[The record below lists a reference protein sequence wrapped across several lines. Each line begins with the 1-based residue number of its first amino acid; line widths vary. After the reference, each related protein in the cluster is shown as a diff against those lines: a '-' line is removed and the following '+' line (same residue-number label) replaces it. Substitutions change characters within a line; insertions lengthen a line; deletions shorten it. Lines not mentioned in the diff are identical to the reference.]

1 MIGVTFGDK
10 HSFDDFG
17 IYLTSKTIN
26 PPEPQTNTISV
37 PLRDGSIDL
46 TESLTNDVK
55 YNDRK
60 IDMTF
65 SVVHPMEQWSD
76 KVSEIENFLHGKR
89 MKVVFDDDANFYYIG
104 RLKVNEWS
112 SQKSIGK
119 LVIEC
124 VADPYKYDIQD
135 DWLWDPFDFENGYI
149 SESENIPVSGG
160 TTIVIVGK
168 RKKTYPTITASS
180 AMTVAYNG
188 ATYNLTEGINKLYDM
203 ILDEGENTLTFSGSG
218 SVLIEYTGGSL

>member
-76 KVSEIENFLHGKR
+76 KVSEIENYLHGKR
-89 MKVVFDDDANFYYIG
+89 MKVVFDDDANYYYIG

-135 DWLWDPFDFENGYI
+135 DWLWDSFDFENGYI
-149 SESENIPVSGG
+149 SESENIPVSGS
-160 TTIVIVGK
+160 TTVVIVGK

-180 AMTVAYNG
+180 AMSVAYNG
-188 ATYNLTEGINKLYDM
+188 ATYNLAEGINKLYDM

>member
-37 PLRDGSIDL
+37 PFRDGSIDL

-76 KVSEIENFLHGKR
+76 KVSEIENYLHGKR
-89 MKVVFDDDANFYYIG
+89 MKVVFDDDANYYYIG

-135 DWLWDPFDFENGYI
+135 DWLWDSFDFENGYI
-149 SESENIPVSGG
+149 SESENIPVSGS
-160 TTIVIVGK
+160 TTVVIVGK

-180 AMTVAYNG
+180 AMSVAYNG

>member
-60 IDMTF
+60 INMTF
-65 SVVHPMEQWSD
+65 SVIHPMEQWSD
-76 KVSEIENFLHGKR
+76 KVSEIENYLHGKR
-89 MKVVFDDDANFYYIG
+89 MKVVFDDDQNFYYMG

-124 VADPYKYDIQD
+124 IADPYKYDIQG
-135 DWLWDPFDFENGYI
+135 DWLWDPFDFENDCI
-149 SESENIPVSGG
+149 SESENIIVSGS
-160 TTIVIVGK
+160 TSVVIVGK
-168 RKKTYPTITASS
+168 RKKAYPTITASS
-180 AMTVAYNG
+180 AMSVSYNG
-188 ATYNLTEGINKLYDM
+188 TTYNLTEGINKLYEM
-203 ILDEGENTLTFSGSG
+203 ILDEGENTLTFNGSG

>member
-60 IDMTF
+60 INMTF
-65 SVVHPMEQWSD
+65 SVIHPMEQWSD
-76 KVSEIENFLHGKR
+76 KVSEIENYLHGKR
-89 MKVVFDDDANFYYIG
+89 MKVVFDDDQNFYYMG

-124 VADPYKYDIQD
+124 IADPYKYDVQG
-135 DWLWDPFDFENGYI
+135 DWLWDPFDFENDCI
-149 SESENIPVSGG
+149 SESENIIVSGS
-160 TTIVIVGK
+160 TSVVIVGK
-168 RKKTYPTITASS
+168 RKKTYPTITASA
-180 AMTVAYNG
+180 AMSVSYNG
-188 ATYNLTEGINKLYDM
+188 TTYNLTEGINKLYEM
-203 ILDEGENTLTFSGSG
+203 ILDEGENTLTFNGSG
-218 SVLIEYTGGSL
+218 SVLIEYIGGSL

>member
-26 PPEPQTNTISV
+26 PPEPQTNTIYV

-60 IDMTF
+60 INMTF
-65 SVVHPMEQWSD
+65 SVIHPMEQWSD
-76 KVSEIENFLHGKR
+76 KVSEIENYLHGKR
-89 MKVVFDDDANFYYIG
+89 MKVVFDDDQNFYYMG

-124 VADPYKYDIQD
+124 NADPYKYDVQG
-135 DWLWDPFDFENGYI
+135 DWLWDPFDFENDCI
-149 SESENIPVSGG
+149 SESENIIVSGS
-160 TTIVIVGK
+160 TSVVIVGK
-168 RKKTYPTITASS
+168 RKKTYPTITASA
-180 AMTVAYNG
+180 AMSVSYNG
-188 ATYNLTEGINKLYDM
+188 TTYNLTEGINKLYEM
-203 ILDEGENTLTFSGSG
+203 ILDEGENTLTFNGSG

>member
-76 KVSEIENFLHGKR
+76 KVSEIENYLHGKR
-89 MKVVFDDDANFYYIG
+89 MKVVFDDDANYYYIG

-135 DWLWDPFDFENGYI
+135 DWLWDSFDFENGYI
-149 SESENIPVSGG
+149 RESENILVSGS
-160 TTIVIVGK
+160 TTVVIVGK
-168 RKKTYPTITASS
+168 HKKTYPTITASS

>member
-76 KVSEIENFLHGKR
+76 KVSEIENYLHGKR
-89 MKVVFDDDANFYYIG
+89 MKVVFDDDANYYYIG
-104 RLKVNEWS
+104 RLKVNEW

-135 DWLWDPFDFENGYI
+135 DWLWDSFDFENGYI
-149 SESENIPVSGG
+149 SESENIPVSGS
-160 TTIVIVGK
+160 TTVVIVGK

-180 AMTVAYNG
+180 AMSVAYNG

>member
-55 YNDRK
+55 YSDRK

-76 KVSEIENFLHGKR
+76 KVSEIENYLHGKR

-149 SESENIPVSGG
+149 SESENIPVSGS

>member
-76 KVSEIENFLHGKR
+76 KVSEIENYLHGKR
-89 MKVVFDDDANFYYIG
+89 MKVVFDDDANYYYIG

-135 DWLWDPFDFENGYI
+135 DWLWDSFDFENGYI
-149 SESENIPVSGG
+149 SESENIPVSGS
-160 TTIVIVGK
+160 TTVVIVGK

>member
-26 PPEPQTNTISV
+26 PPEPKINTVTV

-46 TESLTNDVK
+46 TEALTNDVK

-60 IDMTF
+60 IDLTF
-65 SVVHPMEQWSD
+65 TVVYPMDQWAS
-76 KVSEIENFLHGKR
+76 KISEIENFLHGKR
-89 MKVVFDDDANFYYIG
+89 MRIVFDDDPEFYYIG
-104 RLKVNEWS
+104 RAKVNEWT

-124 VADPYKYDIQD
+124 VTDPYKYDIQGE
-135 DWLWDPFDFENGYI
+135 WFWDSFDFENGYI
-149 SESENIPVSGG
+149 SELGTITVSGSEG
-160 TTIVIVGK
+160 VVVVGM
-168 RKKTYPTITASS
+168 RKKTYPTITTTA
-180 AMTVAYNG
+180 AMSVTWEG
-188 ATYNLTEGINKLYDM
+188 KTYNLVEGVNKVYDL
-203 ILDEGENTLTFSGSG
+203 ILNEGENILTFKGNG
-218 SVLIEYTGGSL
+218 SVLIDYVGGSL

>member
-76 KVSEIENFLHGKR
+76 KVSEIENYLHGKR
-89 MKVVFDDDANFYYIG
+89 MKVVFDDDANYYYIG

-135 DWLWDPFDFENGYI
+135 DWLWDSFDFENGYI
-149 SESENIPVSGG
+149 SESENIPVSGS
-160 TTIVIVGK
+160 TTVVIVGK

-180 AMTVAYNG
+180 AMSVAYNG

>member
-17 IYLTSKTIN
+17 IYLTSKAIN

-76 KVSEIENFLHGKR
+76 KVSEIENYLHGKR
-89 MKVVFDDDANFYYIG
+89 MKVVFDDDANYYYIG

-149 SESENIPVSGG
+149 SESENIPVSGS
-160 TTIVIVGK
+160 TTVVIVGK

>member
-26 PPEPQTNTISV
+26 PPEPQTNTIYV

-60 IDMTF
+60 INMTF
-65 SVVHPMEQWSD
+65 SVIHPMEQWSD
-76 KVSEIENFLHGKR
+76 KVSEIENYLHGKR
-89 MKVVFDDDANFYYIG
+89 MKVVFDDDQNFYYMG

-124 VADPYKYDIQD
+124 IADPYKYDVQG
-135 DWLWDPFDFENGYI
+135 DWLWDPFDFENDCI
-149 SESENIPVSGG
+149 SESENIIVSGS
-160 TTIVIVGK
+160 TSVVIVGK
-168 RKKTYPTITASS
+168 RKKAYPTITASA
-180 AMTVAYNG
+180 AMSVSYNG
-188 ATYNLTEGINKLYDM
+188 TTYNLTEGINKLYEM
-203 ILDEGENTLTFSGSG
+203 ILDEGENTLTFNGSG
-218 SVLIEYTGGSL
+218 SVLIEYIGGSL

>member
-76 KVSEIENFLHGKR
+76 KVSEIENYLHGKR
-89 MKVVFDDDANFYYIG
+89 MKVVFDDDANYYYIG

-135 DWLWDPFDFENGYI
+135 DWLWDSFDFENGYI
-149 SESENIPVSGG
+149 SESENIPVSGS
-160 TTIVIVGK
+160 TTVVIVGK
-168 RKKTYPTITASS
+168 RK
-180 AMTVAYNG
+180 
-188 ATYNLTEGINKLYDM
+188 NLSNNHSIIGNDCCI
-203 ILDEGENTLTFSGSG
+203 
-218 SVLIEYTGGSL
+218 

>member
-65 SVVHPMEQWSD
+65 SVVHPIEKWSD
-76 KVSEIENFLHGKR
+76 KVSEIENYLHGKS
-89 MKVVFDDDANFYYIG
+89 MKVVFDDDPNYYYIG

-135 DWLWDPFDFENGYI
+135 DWLWDPFDFENGCI
-149 SESENIPVSGG
+149 SESENIQVSGSKAV
-160 TTIVIVGK
+160 VIVGK
-168 RKKTYPTITASS
+168 RKKTYPTITSSS

>member
-149 SESENIPVSGG
+149 SESENIPVSGS

>member
-65 SVVHPMEQWSD
+65 SVVRPMEQWSD
-76 KVSEIENFLHGKR
+76 KVSEIENYLHGKR
-89 MKVVFDDDANFYYIG
+89 MKVVFDDDANYYYIG

-135 DWLWDPFDFENGYI
+135 DWLWDSFDFENGYI
-149 SESENIPVSGG
+149 RESENILVSGS
-160 TTIVIVGK
+160 TTVVIVGK

>member
-60 IDMTF
+60 INMTF
-65 SVVHPMEQWSD
+65 SVIHPMEQWSD
-76 KVSEIENFLHGKR
+76 KVSEIENYLHGKR
-89 MKVVFDDDANFYYIG
+89 MKVVFDDDQNFYYMG

-124 VADPYKYDIQD
+124 IADPYKYDVQG
-135 DWLWDPFDFENGYI
+135 DWLWDPFDFENDCI
-149 SESENIPVSGG
+149 SESENIIVSGS
-160 TTIVIVGK
+160 TSVVIVGK
-168 RKKTYPTITASS
+168 RKKTYPTITASATMS
-180 AMTVAYNG
+180 VSYNG
-188 ATYNLTEGINKLYDM
+188 TTYNLTEGINKLYEM
-203 ILDEGENTLTFSGSG
+203 ILDEGENTLTFNGSG

>member
-26 PPEPQTNTISV
+26 PPEPQTNTTSV

-149 SESENIPVSGG
+149 SESENIPVSGS

>member
-26 PPEPQTNTISV
+26 PPEPQTNTIYV

-60 IDMTF
+60 INMTF
-65 SVVHPMEQWSD
+65 SVIHPMEQWSD
-76 KVSEIENFLHGKR
+76 KVSEIENYLHGKR
-89 MKVVFDDDANFYYIG
+89 MKVVFDDDQNFYYMG

-124 VADPYKYDIQD
+124 IADPYKYDIQG
-135 DWLWDPFDFENGYI
+135 DWLWDPFDFENDCI
-149 SESENIPVSGG
+149 SKSENIIVSGS
-160 TTIVIVGK
+160 TSVVIVGK
-168 RKKTYPTITASS
+168 RKKTYPTITASA
-180 AMTVAYNG
+180 AMSVSYNG
-188 ATYNLTEGINKLYDM
+188 TTYNLTEGINKLYEM
-203 ILDEGENTLTFSGSG
+203 ILDEGENTLTFNGSG

>member
-1 MIGVTFGDK
+1 
-10 HSFDDFG
+10 
-17 IYLTSKTIN
+17 
-26 PPEPQTNTISV
+26 
-37 PLRDGSIDL
+37 
-46 TESLTNDVK
+46 
-55 YNDRK
+55 
-60 IDMTF
+60 MTF

-76 KVSEIENFLHGKR
+76 KVSEIENYLHGKR
-89 MKVVFDDDANFYYIG
+89 MKVVFDDDANYYYIG

-135 DWLWDPFDFENGYI
+135 DWLWDSFDFENGYI
-149 SESENIPVSGG
+149 SESENIPVSGS
-160 TTIVIVGK
+160 TTVVIVGK

-180 AMTVAYNG
+180 AMSVAYNG

>member
-1 MIGVTFGDK
+1 M
-10 HSFDDFG
+10 
-17 IYLTSKTIN
+17 
-26 PPEPQTNTISV
+26 
-37 PLRDGSIDL
+37 
-46 TESLTNDVK
+46 
-55 YNDRK
+55 
-60 IDMTF
+60 
-65 SVVHPMEQWSD
+65 
-76 KVSEIENFLHGKR
+76 
-89 MKVVFDDDANFYYIG
+89 
-104 RLKVNEWS
+104 NEWS

-135 DWLWDPFDFENGYI
+135 DWLWDSFDFENGYI
-149 SESENIPVSGG
+149 RESENILVSGS
-160 TTIVIVGK
+160 TTVVIVGK

>member
-60 IDMTF
+60 INMTF
-65 SVVHPMEQWSD
+65 SVIHPMEQWSD
-76 KVSEIENFLHGKR
+76 KVSEIENYLHGKR

-135 DWLWDPFDFENGYI
+135 DWLWDPFDFENEYI
-149 SESENIPVSGG
+149 SESENIPVSGS

>member
-60 IDMTF
+60 INMTF
-65 SVVHPMEQWSD
+65 SVIHPMEQWSD
-76 KVSEIENFLHGKR
+76 KVSEIENYLHGKR
-89 MKVVFDDDANFYYIG
+89 MKVVFDDDQNFYYMG

-124 VADPYKYDIQD
+124 IADPYKYDVQD
-135 DWLWDPFDFENGYI
+135 DWLWDPFDFENDCI
-149 SESENIPVSGG
+149 SESENITVSGS
-160 TTIVIVGK
+160 TSVVIVGK
-168 RKKTYPTITASS
+168 RKKTHPTITTS
-180 AMTVAYNG
+180 AAMSVSYNG
-188 ATYNLTEGINKLYDM
+188 ITYNLTEGINKLYEM
-203 ILDEGENTLTFSGSG
+203 ILDEGENTLTFNGSG

>member
-149 SESENIPVSGG
+149 SESENIPVSGS

-188 ATYNLTEGINKLYDM
+188 ATYNLAEGINKLYDM

>member
-26 PPEPQTNTISV
+26 PPEPQTNTIYV

-60 IDMTF
+60 INMTF
-65 SVVHPMEQWSD
+65 SVIHPMEQWSD
-76 KVSEIENFLHGKR
+76 KVSEIENYLHGKR
-89 MKVVFDDDANFYYIG
+89 MKVVFDDDQNFYYMG

-124 VADPYKYDIQD
+124 IADPYKYDIQG
-135 DWLWDPFDFENGYI
+135 DWLWDPFDFENDCI
-149 SESENIPVSGG
+149 SESENIIVSGS
-160 TTIVIVGK
+160 TSVVIVGK
-168 RKKTYPTITASS
+168 RNKTYPTITASA
-180 AMTVAYNG
+180 AMSVSYNG
-188 ATYNLTEGINKLYDM
+188 TTYNLTEGINKLYEM
-203 ILDEGENTLTFSGSG
+203 ILDEGENTLTFNGSG

>member
-60 IDMTF
+60 INMTF
-65 SVVHPMEQWSD
+65 SVIHPMEQWSD
-76 KVSEIENFLHGKR
+76 KVSEIENYLHGKR
-89 MKVVFDDDANFYYIG
+89 MKVVFDDDQNFYYMG

-124 VADPYKYDIQD
+124 PADPYKYDVQG
-135 DWLWDPFDFENGYI
+135 DWLWDPFDFENDCI
-149 SESENIPVSGG
+149 SESENITVSGS
-160 TTIVIVGK
+160 TSVVIVGK
-168 RKKTYPTITASS
+168 RKKTYPTITASA
-180 AMTVAYNG
+180 AMSVSYNG
-188 ATYNLTEGINKLYDM
+188 TTYNIIEGINKLYEM
-203 ILDEGENTLTFSGSG
+203 ILDEGENTLTFNGSG

>member
-76 KVSEIENFLHGKR
+76 KVSEIENYLHGKR
-89 MKVVFDDDANFYYIG
+89 MKVVFDDDANYYYIG

-149 SESENIPVSGG
+149 SESENIPVSGS
-160 TTIVIVGK
+160 TTVVIVGK

-218 SVLIEYTGGSL
+218 SVLIEYTGGSI

>member
-76 KVSEIENFLHGKR
+76 KVSEIENYLHGKR

-149 SESENIPVSGG
+149 SESENIPVSGS

>member
-60 IDMTF
+60 INMTF
-65 SVVHPMEQWSD
+65 SVIHPMEQWSD
-76 KVSEIENFLHGKR
+76 KVSEIENYLHGKR
-89 MKVVFDDDANFYYIG
+89 MKVVFDDDQNFYYMG

-124 VADPYKYDIQD
+124 IADPYKYDVQG
-135 DWLWDPFDFENGYI
+135 DWLWDPFDFENDCI
-149 SESENIPVSGG
+149 SESENIIVSGS
-160 TTIVIVGK
+160 TSVVIVGK
-168 RKKTYPTITASS
+168 RKKTYPTITASA
-180 AMTVAYNG
+180 AMSVSYNG
-188 ATYNLTEGINKLYDM
+188 TTYNLTEGINKLYEM
-203 ILDEGENTLTFSGSG
+203 ILDEGENTLTFNGSG

>member
-149 SESENIPVSGG
+149 SESENIPVSGS

-168 RKKTYPTITASS
+168 HKKTYPTITASS

>member
-60 IDMTF
+60 INMTF
-65 SVVHPMEQWSD
+65 SVIHPMEQWSD
-76 KVSEIENFLHGKR
+76 KVSEIENYLHGKR
-89 MKVVFDDDANFYYIG
+89 MKVVFDDDQNFYYMG

-124 VADPYKYDIQD
+124 IADPYKYDVQG
-135 DWLWDPFDFENGYI
+135 DWLWDPFDFENDCI
-149 SESENIPVSGG
+149 SESENIIVSGS
-160 TTIVIVGK
+160 TSVVIVGK
-168 RKKTYPTITASS
+168 RKKTYPTITASA
-180 AMTVAYNG
+180 AMSVSYNG
-188 ATYNLTEGINKLYDM
+188 TTYNIIEGINKLYEM
-203 ILDEGENTLTFSGSG
+203 ILDEGENTLTFNGSG

>member
-26 PPEPQTNTISV
+26 PPEPQTNTIYV

-60 IDMTF
+60 INMTF
-65 SVVHPMEQWSD
+65 SVIHPMEQWSD
-76 KVSEIENFLHGKR
+76 KVSEIENYLHGKR
-89 MKVVFDDDANFYYIG
+89 MKVVFDDDQNFYYMG

-124 VADPYKYDIQD
+124 IADPYKYDVQG
-135 DWLWDPFDFENGYI
+135 DWLWDPFDFENDCI
-149 SESENIPVSGG
+149 SESENIIVSGS
-160 TTIVIVGK
+160 TSVVIVGK
-168 RKKTYPTITASS
+168 RKKAYPTITASA
-180 AMTVAYNG
+180 AMSVSYNG
-188 ATYNLTEGINKLYDM
+188 TTYNLTEGINKLYDM

>member
-26 PPEPQTNTISV
+26 PPEPKTNTISV

-60 IDMTF
+60 INMTF
-65 SVVHPMEQWSD
+65 SVIHPMEQWSD
-76 KVSEIENFLHGKR
+76 KVSEIENYLHGKR
-89 MKVVFDDDANFYYIG
+89 MKVVFDDDQNFYYMG

-124 VADPYKYDIQD
+124 TADPYKYDVQG
-135 DWLWDPFDFENGYI
+135 DWLWDPFDFENDCI
-149 SESENIPVSGG
+149 SESENIAVSGS
-160 TTIVIVGK
+160 TSVVIVGK
-168 RKKTYPTITASS
+168 RKKTYPTITASA
-180 AMTVAYNG
+180 AMSVSYNG
-188 ATYNLTEGINKLYDM
+188 TTYNIIEGINKLYEM
-203 ILDEGENTLTFSGSG
+203 ILDEGENTLTFNGSG

>member
-26 PPEPQTNTISV
+26 PPEPQTNTIYV

-60 IDMTF
+60 INMTF
-65 SVVHPMEQWSD
+65 SVIHPMEQWSD
-76 KVSEIENFLHGKR
+76 KVSEIENYLHGKR
-89 MKVVFDDDANFYYIG
+89 MKVVFDDDQNFYYMG

-124 VADPYKYDIQD
+124 IADPYKYDIQG
-135 DWLWDPFDFENGYI
+135 DWLWDPFDFENDCI
-149 SESENIPVSGG
+149 SESENIIVSGS
-160 TTIVIVGK
+160 TAVVIVGK
-168 RKKTYPTITASS
+168 RKKAYPTITASA
-180 AMTVAYNG
+180 AMSVSYNG
-188 ATYNLTEGINKLYDM
+188 TTYNLTEGINKLYEM
-203 ILDEGENTLTFSGSG
+203 ILDEGENTLTFNGSG

>member
-76 KVSEIENFLHGKR
+76 KVSEIENYLHGKR
-89 MKVVFDDDANFYYIG
+89 MKVVFDDDANYYYIG

-135 DWLWDPFDFENGYI
+135 DWLWDSFDFENGYI
-149 SESENIPVSGG
+149 RESENILVSGS
-160 TTIVIVGK
+160 TTVVIVGK

>member
-26 PPEPQTNTISV
+26 PPEPQTNTIYV

-60 IDMTF
+60 INMTF
-65 SVVHPMEQWSD
+65 SVIHPMEQWSD
-76 KVSEIENFLHGKR
+76 KVSEIENYLHGKR
-89 MKVVFDDDANFYYIG
+89 MKVVFDDDQNFYYMG

-124 VADPYKYDIQD
+124 IADPYKYDIQG
-135 DWLWDPFDFENGYI
+135 DWLWDPFDFENDCI
-149 SESENIPVSGG
+149 SESENIIVSGS
-160 TTIVIVGK
+160 TSVVIVGK
-168 RKKTYPTITASS
+168 RKKTYPTITASA
-180 AMTVAYNG
+180 AMSVSYNG
-188 ATYNLTEGINKLYDM
+188 TTYNLTEGINKLYEM
-203 ILDEGENTLTFSGSG
+203 ILDEGENTLTFNGSG